1 MERVNS
7 TPSSRTFRRTA
18 AVYLLCG
25 LVYLGFGMEILGILL
40 TDKRL
45 NPLLKPH
52 RFFLI
57 VEITTLALTL
67 LSPGL
72 ALGALTLVSS
82 AAREITSPAGRIVIW
97 IVVLVGFLVS
107 MAEGMWTC
115 SGHPTWI
122 QGYPY

>member
-1 MERVNS
+1 VNS
-7 TPSSRTFRRTA
+7 APSSRTFRRTT

-40 TDKRL
+40 TDKSL
-45 NPLLKPH
+45 NPLLRPH

-57 VEITTLALTL
+57 VEISTLALTM

-115 SGHPTWI
+115 SGHPIWI
-122 QGYPY
+122 QGYPYP